1 MKIKVI
7 ATQEFIVVR
16 DDKGHKLKLE
26 PNGCLELVNNNKT
39 YWYDEQEKESQD
51 LIWEYNKD
59 CYIADWFDEY
69 NFVDLYD
76 NETENVIRMFF
87 KNEN

>member
-7 ATQEFIVVR
+7 ATQEFIVIR
-16 DDKGHKLKLE
+16 DRKGHKLRLE
-26 PNGCLELVNNNKT
+26 PNGGLELVNNNKT
-39 YWYDEQEKESQD
+39 YTYDEQELESQD
-51 LIWEYNKD
+51 LVWEYNKD

-76 NETENVIRMFF
+76 TETENVIRIFYQ
-87 KNEN
+87 KL